1 MANLNVQEKLFVDDP
16 ENAHLFDVEVE
27 QSGRKRKTDT
37 EGPPSLAKTKK
48 TDNPEKDEVNYLA
61 LNKQSSSQ
69 N

>member
-1 MANLNVQEKLFVDDP
+1 ME
-16 ENAHLFDVEVE
+16 ENGKQIQKAHPAWP
-27 QSGRKRKTDT
+27 KR
-37 EGPPSLAKTKK
+37 KK